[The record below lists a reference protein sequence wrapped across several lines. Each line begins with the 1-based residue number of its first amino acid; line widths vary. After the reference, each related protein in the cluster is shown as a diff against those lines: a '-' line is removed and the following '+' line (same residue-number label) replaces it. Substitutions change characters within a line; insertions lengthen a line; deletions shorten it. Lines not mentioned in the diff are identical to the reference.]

1 MRFAIT
7 VTDRYLDVFQ
17 ALVARAWKPLK
28 VFICKVDNHL
38 NHNSAVIDFAR
49 RLAVDVQ
56 ISRLTDVN
64 LRELGDMGCE
74 ALVVASY
81 DWRIGNWRPHLKY
94 AVNFHPAP
102 LPRGRGA
109 YPLPAAILEQA
120 TSWGVTCHKVEREFD
135 SGDILKAS
143 EFPLSPHEDHDSLDL
158 RIQLATRVLAADVAD
173 HFIEYWNAA
182 VPQLGRGH
190 YYPKWTQADRRLDFT
205 RRVDEILRQ
214 VRAFGS
220 LECLAYINNTLL
232 FVQRA
237 VGWTESHQMSPG
249 TVVHVNSLSI
259 VVAVA
264 DGYVGLTQWTLLNPD
279 TVTGTFRRQN

>member
-17 ALVARAWKPLK
+17 AFVARAWTPVK
-28 VFICKVDNHL
+28 VFTCQVDNRLHR
-38 NHNSAVIDFAR
+38 NIAVLDCAR
-49 RLAVDVQ
+49 RMAVDVQ

-64 LRELGDMGCE
+64 LRELADMGCE

-81 DWRIGNWRPHLKY
+81 DWRIGDWRRHLKY

-109 YPLPAAILEQA
+109 YPLPAAILEQDA
-120 TSWGVTCHKVEREFD
+120 SWGVTCHKVEHEFD

-143 EFPLSPHEDHDSLDL
+143 EFPLSPHEDHDSVDL
-158 RIQLATRVLAADVAD
+158 RIQLATRLLAADVAD
-173 HFIEYWNAA
+173 HFVEYWDAA
-182 VPQLGRGH
+182 VPQAGQGR
-190 YYPKWTQADRRLDFT
+190 YYPKWTAADRQLDFT
-205 RRVDEILRQ
+205 RSVGELLRQ
-214 VRAFGS
+214 VRAFGP
-220 LECLAYINNTLL
+220 LECLACINNALL

-237 VGWTESHQMSPG
+237 VGWTEAHRMTPG
-249 TVVHVNSLSI
+249 SVVHVNSLSI

-264 DGYVGLTQWTLLNPD
+264 DGYIGLTQWTLINPD
-279 TVTGTFRRQN
+279 TVTGTFRR

>member
-17 ALVARAWKPLK
+17 ALLARAWKPVK
-28 VFICKVDNHL
+28 VFTCKVDDRLHR
-38 NHNSAVIDFAR
+38 NSTVIDFAR
-49 RLAVDVQ
+49 SLNVDVQ
-56 ISRLTDVN
+56 ISPLTDAN
-64 LRELGDMGCE
+64 LRELADKGCE

-120 TSWGVTCHKVEREFD
+120 ASWGVTCHKVEPEFD
-135 SGDILKAS
+135 SGDILKAT

-158 RIQLATRVLAADVAD
+158 RIQLATRLLAADVAD

-182 VPQLGRGH
+182 IPQAGQGR
-190 YYPKWTQADRRLDFT
+190 YYPKWTETDRRLDFK
-205 RRVDEILRQ
+205 RSVAEILRQ
-214 VRAFGS
+214 IRAFGP
-220 LECLAYINNTLL
+220 LECLASINDALL

-237 VGWTESHQMSPG
+237 VGWTEPHQLIPG

-264 DGYVGLTQWTLLNPD
+264 DGYIGLTQWTLINPD
-279 TVTGTFRRQN
+279 TVTGTFRR